1 MNTSN
6 LKFLLIAV
14 AVIVVAYI
22 FLFKSPHSKKG
33 KLAPDLEAQLIDG
46 SNFNLSDLK
55 GNYVLLNFWGSWCP
69 PCRKANPSVVSL
81 YEDYKDK
88 QFQDAAGFTIVSVA
102 LEKND
107 RSWRKAI
114 EKDGINWPYQ
124 IVQESKLVLS
134 APLALKYNVR
144 EVPSKFLIGPEG
156 DVISVNL
163 STDQIRQLL
172 DEKLK

>member
-1 MNTSN
+1 LNTSN